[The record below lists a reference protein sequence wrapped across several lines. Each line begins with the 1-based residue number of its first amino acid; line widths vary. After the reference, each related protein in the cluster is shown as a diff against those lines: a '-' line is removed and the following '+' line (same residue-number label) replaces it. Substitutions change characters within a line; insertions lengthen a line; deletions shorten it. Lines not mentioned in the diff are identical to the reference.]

1 MSTIKRDPQ
10 PLPLPPPPPPKPK
23 AEAKPPPPPPPPPA
37 PTVQRGGFFGAD
49 TLSLSTQGNT
59 SRKPPSQLL
68 AMDGVVAP
76 STTAPATTL
85 LTENTRDAQ
94 RNCLDAVG
102 DWLALATPQLRARS
116 EVLILRDTRS
126 GAEGTTGHA
135 VIRQG
140 ESIFDPSTGR
150 SYANF
155 KEFNAAGHYQ
165 LVHTTSG
172 SAMQR
177 VLSTP
182 AGSPERQQALD
193 AARIPAAVQNMLVA
207 DTKEGRP
214 LTAQQQAA
222 LDEAVQALP
231 PNPTAQDIGAI
242 IDDQD
247 AFWLDS
253 GEQNPQAL
261 AALTTAMVSRYA
273 PPRGPQADL
282 LGFSTAMQQLS
293 TAAGGFTP
301 EMSAAVASAALDPAL
316 ATRGLHTGEI
326 AAFALQSATTPDAAQ
341 AVLDTVGPDRME
353 SFVASLGLNPTDSSD
368 ATFLNSGSRM
378 LALNGFM
385 NVASGMP
392 GTEGVPNGVQASFF
406 LTVAR
411 QAGPRP
417 LENADF
423 REALGKGLG
432 TVYAMGDAALAR
444 TESARMGE
452 LLRNGHVGDL
462 LQSATPEQRD
472 GLLVAFLDNRQ
483 LTAELVDHH
492 NGNLATAVAF
502 IQLESVTEGLTGA
515 FGPDGQVPM
524 GPDGLP
530 LILPD
535 AVIPAPP
542 PDVLARH
549 PAVAALGDPLSAG
562 TVALAVQSGQL
573 TPAQAADYLDDLA
586 GLSSNLANPDMGR
599 YGADGLTAGV
609 IHVLNGGNPIEK
621 SRLNEYAALNA
632 DSLSA
637 LADLVRASDDPAYV
651 AQAMTAAGA
660 QDATFRASLPGYGD
674 SIAAMGESVQGRRRL
689 IIAGVG
695 MVASMAAPILA
706 AAAIPATTTLAV
718 GGVTL
723 GTATLQAGA
732 AGLTSTLV
740 STALNAGNQYDATG
754 ELHLGNAVAGGVVDG
769 LTTYFGMRMSI
780 VAAARG
786 QSGLGTVLRGATLD
800 GLGGVGAY
808 ALGTPGALEGIF
820 KGDPQ
825 FVNTAALQGGVSFG
839 SSFVLSSL
847 MDLPGVDT
855 QPRPG
860 NIVLDGVGVFTPMP
874 RFGASAAG
882 SRVHGYRGMR
892 DIGIDDLENIITTGL
907 HPRTVRTGQLE
918 EGAIENMPF
927 FQRFWM
933 AVQESAGKQGTVGEH
948 VVMLTRNPNLAEAWA
963 RETPVNAQGEVS
975 WMDFTKF
982 TLSRPRPTRAEYF
995 TPQQFE
1001 LLRSQQLAA
1010 GGPPIIVKDSSGN
1023 TVQMTLDQVRQL
1035 MGDRPFDITAE
1046 VAAPVESQV
1055 GLASFYMSPKHQE
1068 EPIVGSIGPD
1078 GIISLTVLYE
1088 GTLPPQP

>member
-1 MSTIKRDPQ
+1 MTLSTIKRDPQ
-10 PLPLPPPPPPKPK
+10 PLLFPPPPPPKPK
-23 AEAKPPPPPPPPPA
+23 TAAKPAPPPPA
-37 PTVQRGGFFGAD
+37 PMPQRGGFFSGD
-49 TLSLSTQGNT
+49 TLAVSPLGNT
-59 SRKPPSQLL
+59 LQKLRSQLL
-68 AMDGVVAP
+68 AMDGGVAP

-85 LTENTRDAQ
+85 LTENTRDGQ

-155 KEFNAAGHYQ
+155 KEFNAAGNYQ
-165 LVHTTSG
+165 VVHTTSG
-172 SAMQR
+172 VAMQR

-193 AARIPAAVQNMLVA
+193 AARIPAAVQHMLLA
-207 DTKEGRP
+207 DTNEGRP

-222 LDEAVQALP
+222 LEQAVLALP

-261 AALTTAMVSRYA
+261 AALTTAMVSRHA

-282 LGFSTAMQQLS
+282 MGFSMAMRQLS

-326 AAFALQSATTPDAAQ
+326 AAWALQSATTPEAAQ

-368 ATFLNSGSRM
+368 PTFLNSGSRM
-378 LALNGFM
+378 LALNDFM
-385 NVASGMP
+385 NVASGLS
-392 GTEGVPNGVQASFF
+392 GTDGVPNGAQARFF
-406 LTVAR
+406 VTVAR

-432 TVYAMGDAALAR
+432 TVYALGDTALAR

-462 LQSATPEQRD
+462 LQGATAEQRD

-483 LTAELVDHH
+483 LTSAVVDHH
-492 NGNLATAVAF
+492 GGNLATAVAF
-502 IQLESVTEGLTGA
+502 IQLQSVTEGLTGA

-535 AVIPAPP
+535 AQLPAPP

-549 PAVAALGDPLSAG
+549 PAVAALGSPLSAG
-562 TVALAVQSGQL
+562 TVAQAVESGQL

-586 GLSSNLANPDMGR
+586 GLSSNLANPDLGR

-609 IHVLNGGNPIEK
+609 IQVLNGGNPIEK

-632 DSLSA
+632 DSLSR

-674 SIAAMGESVQGRRRL
+674 AIAAMGESVQGRRRL

-706 AAAIPATTTLAV
+706 AAAIPAGTTLAV

-732 AGLTSTLV
+732 AGITTTLV

-754 ELHLGNAVAGGVVDG
+754 QLHLGNAVAGGVVDG

-780 VAAARG
+780 IAAARG
-786 QSGLGTVLRGATLD
+786 QSGLGNVLRGATLD

-825 FVNTAALQGGVSFG
+825 FVNTAALQGGVNFG
-839 SSFVLSSL
+839 ASFVLSSL
-847 MDLPGVDT
+847 MELPGVDT
-855 QPRPG
+855 QPRPD
-860 NIVLDGVGVFTPMP
+860 NIVLDGMGVLAPMP

-892 DIGIDDLENIITTGL
+892 DMSIESLETIITTGL
-907 HPRTVRTGQLE
+907 HPRMVRTGQLE
-918 EGAIENMPF
+918 AGTIENMPF
-927 FQRFWM
+927 FQRFWL
-933 AVQESAGKQGTVGEH
+933 AVQESAGKAGTVGEH
-948 VVMLTRNPNLAEAWA
+948 VVMLTRNPNIAESWA
-963 RETPVNAQGEVS
+963 RNTPVSTQGEVA
-975 WMDFTKF
+975 WMDFGRFVAGLPKP
-982 TLSRPRPTRAEYF
+982 SRAEYF

-1001 LLRSQQLAA
+1001 LLHAQQVAA
-1010 GGPPIIVKDSSGN
+1010 GGPPIFVKDSSGT
-1023 TVQMTLDQVRQL
+1023 TVQMTLEEVRL
-1035 MGDRPFDITAE
+1035 LLGDRPFDLTAE

-1055 GLASFYMSPKHQE
+1055 GLASFYMSTRHQE

-1078 GIISLTVLYE
+1078 GIIALTILYD
-1088 GTLPPQP
+1088 GTLP